1 MKAYFFHVIINTLI
15 RLQKKFVDK
24 LQKLKSELENNQ
36 QRGVSTNLEPRTVS
50 WLMGGSNGFD

>member
-1 MKAYFFHVIINTLI
+1 VIINTLI